1 MRIVSGKHREKPTH
15 EKEFLGGE
23 ATRHFSDRRLC
34 RSKPRSPTPTP
45 TRPLCPLPPRS
56 PLPPPPAVTAPA
68 SQPRLLLLRRTP
80 RKTKLE
86 NHQVVVYGYH
96 PILRRRYRAFPGPR
110 PKWLRGN
117 VDEVVKRHIFGA
129 YDFWEKQFGQLFLC
143 WLGSRP
149 VVVTTHGPTAKRIML
164 RQPTRPPLAGPA
176 EIPFSRDNRYLE
188 HDLLTTQDPAYHR
201 SLKRTGWLPAFRGAS
216 IAQSAACMD
225 AGARELV
232 ARLGRVADLGEEPG
246 GGGGKSGGGGEKAS
260 KEINLWRMMGEV
272 TLDVVFRAAF
282 GIELGTQQDAARRP
296 ERASRLIEAAKAV
309 FEVGQRSTRYFVVA
323 QAFPPLRPL
332 VRVLATLFPDAAL
345 RRVTAAR
352 GLVFR
357 TVEQLLAEK
366 KRERARKASAS
377 ASAGTGVSSAAAAPA
392 PTPPSSSSSRPPSA
406 VAPGCFIDSLLD
418 ATHDDGSPWHDDE
431 IVEACLTFA
440 LAAYETTAT
449 AISFACYGLCLNP
462 RAREKVAAQLDA
474 RPVDAKSPAELL
486 ETFAED
492 YPLVDACLA
501 EALRLWPPGAIT
513 IRKAATDDDGRGNT
527 EVFGLSSSGEG
538 GSLSSKRYLVPKGT
552 WMHCC
557 IWSIHR
563 DASVWPRAQEFLPE
577 RFLSPPQQQQ
587 QQQAHKAAGKEE
599 EEEAGKKKGG
609 GEEGTPLDLYAAS
622 AEARS
627 HYYFPFG
634 DGALSCV
641 GR

>member
-45 TRPLCPLPPRS
+45 TRHLCPLPPRS

-246 GGGGKSGGGGEKAS
+246 GGGGKSGGNVGGGDGNGGHLCSE
-260 KEINLWRMMGEV
+260 
-272 TLDVVFRAAF
+272 TPFVVLALVDRD
-282 GIELGTQQDAARRP
+282 GTCGF
-296 ERASRLIEAAKAV
+296 SRLYPGIRA
-309 FEVGQRSTRYFVVA
+309 
-323 QAFPPLRPL
+323 
-332 VRVLATLFPDAAL
+332 PD
-345 RRVTAAR
+345 
-352 GLVFR
+352 G
-357 TVEQLLAEK
+357 
-366 KRERARKASAS
+366 
-377 ASAGTGVSSAAAAPA
+377 APDK
-392 PTPPSSSSSRPPSA
+392 
-406 VAPGCFIDSLLD
+406 G
-418 ATHDDGSPWHDDE
+418 
-431 IVEACLTFA
+431 
-440 LAAYETTAT
+440 
-449 AISFACYGLCLNP
+449 
-462 RAREKVAAQLDA
+462 
-474 RPVDAKSPAELL
+474 
-486 ETFAED
+486 AED
-492 YPLVDACLA
+492 EEVKVVSG
-501 EALRLWPPGAIT
+501 GAGGGGGGGGGGGSGG
-513 IRKAATDDDGRGNT
+513 GRGRGRSNN
-527 EVFGLSSSGEG
+527 
-538 GSLSSKRYLVPKGT
+538 R
-552 WMHCC
+552 
-557 IWSIHR
+557 
-563 DASVWPRAQEFLPE
+563 
-577 RFLSPPQQQQ
+577 
-587 QQQAHKAAGKEE
+587 
-599 EEEAGKKKGG
+599 GG
-609 GEEGTPLDLYAAS
+609 GRG
-622 AEARS
+622 
-627 HYYFPFG
+627 G
-634 DGALSCV
+634 
-641 GR
+641 GRRGGRGGRGRGRGR

>member
-1 MRIVSGKHREKPTH
+1 MLVFLFQRKRRRGAHFFPLFSFFFLFFFFF
-15 EKEFLGGE
+15 FLG
-23 ATRHFSDRRLC
+23 
-34 RSKPRSPTPTP
+34 
-45 TRPLCPLPPRS
+45 
-56 PLPPPPAVTAPA
+56 
-68 SQPRLLLLRRTP
+68 LRF
-80 RKTKLE
+80 
-86 NHQVVVYGYH
+86 
-96 PILRRRYRAFPGPR
+96 RYRAFPGPR

-129 YDFWEKQFGQLFLC
+129 YAFWEQRHGQLFRVF
-143 WLGSRP
+143 LGSRP
-149 VVVTTHGPTAKRIML
+149 VVVVCNGVTAKRVML

-176 EIPFSRDNRYLE
+176 ELPLSSDNRFLK
-188 HDLLTTQDPAYHR
+188 HDLLTTQNPSYHR

-232 ARLGRVADLGEEPG
+232 ARLGRIAD
-246 GGGGKSGGGGEKAS
+246 SGPEAK
-260 KEINLWRMMGEV
+260 KEVNIWRMMGEV

-282 GIELGTQQDAARRP
+282 GIELGTQMDEAQRP
-296 ERASRLIEAAKAV
+296 EKASKLIEAAKAV
-309 FEVGQRSTRYFVVA
+309 FEVGQRATPYFLVI
-323 QAFPPLRPL
+323 QAVPQLRPL

-345 RRVTAAR
+345 RRVTSAR
-352 GLVFR
+352 ALVFR

-366 KRERARKASAS
+366 KRAR
-377 ASAGTGVSSAAAAPA
+377 AAAAPPPPSSSS
-392 PTPPSSSSSRPPSA
+392 PTSSSSSRPPSA

-418 ATHDDGSPWHDDE
+418 ATHDDGSPWSDDE

-449 AISFACYGLCLNP
+449 AISFTVYGLCLNP
-462 RAREKVAAQLDA
+462 DARAKVAAQLDA
-474 RPVDAKSPAELL
+474 RPVDEKTPAELL
-486 ETFAED
+486 ETFADD
-492 YPLVDACLA
+492 YPLVDASLA

-527 EVFGLSSSGEG
+527 EVFGTVSSSDG
-538 GSLSSKRYLVPKGT
+538 GSSSSLPPKRYLVPKGT

-563 DASVWPRAQEFLPE
+563 DAKVWPRAEEFLPE
-577 RFLSPPQQQQ
+577 RFVSPAT
-587 QQQAHKAAGKEE
+587 QAAANKAAAAAAQGGEGEGEGKGGVVASSSSSSSKGGEGEKKEE
-599 EEEAGKKKGG
+599 ES
-609 GEEGTPLDLYAAS
+609 LDLYAAS
-622 AEARS
+622 QEARS

-641 GR
+641 GRRFAEAEARIVLARLFSEFEFALSPGQVPLKLRAPLTLGPVDGIFVTPIRREKKVVGGGAGLARPKTPGTPPQ

>member
-1 MRIVSGKHREKPTH
+1 MS
-15 EKEFLGGE
+15 
-23 ATRHFSDRRLC
+23 
-34 RSKPRSPTPTP
+34 
-45 TRPLCPLPPRS
+45 
-56 PLPPPPAVTAPA
+56 
-68 SQPRLLLLRRTP
+68 
-80 RKTKLE
+80 
-86 NHQVVVYGYH
+86 
-96 PILRRRYRAFPGPR
+96 
-110 PKWLRGN
+110 
-117 VDEVVKRHIFGA
+117 
-129 YDFWEKQFGQLFLC
+129 
-143 WLGSRP
+143 
-149 VVVTTHGPTAKRIML
+149 THGPTAKKIML

-176 EIPFSRDNRYLE
+176 EIPFNKDNRYLK
-188 HDLLTTQDPAYHR
+188 HDLLTTQDSGYHR
-201 SLKRTGWLPAFRGAS
+201 SLKRTGWLPAFRGGS

-232 ARLGRVADLGEEPG
+232 RRLGAVADLEEDG
-246 GGGGKSGGGGEKAS
+246 SNKKS
-260 KEINLWRMMGEV
+260 KEINIWRMMGEVRERREKKERKRERREEKKRSRTKEERKEEKTHSISLSLSLSLSTLSTPLPPPPPLPNLDTQV

-282 GIELGTQQDAARRP
+282 GIELGTQMEASQRP
-296 ERASRLIEAAKAV
+296 ERATRLIEAAKSV
-309 FEVGQRSTRYFVVA
+309 FEVGQRSTRYFVVV
-323 QAFPPLRPL
+323 QALPPLRPL

-366 KRERARKASAS
+366 KRERAEKNAA
-377 ASAGTGVSSAAAAPA
+377 AVSSAAA
-392 PTPPSSSSSRPPSA
+392 PPSSAPSSLSSRPPSA

-449 AISFACYGLCLNP
+449 AISFTCYGLCLNP
-462 RAREKVAAQLDA
+462 EARASVAAQLDA
-474 RPVDAKSPAELL
+474 KPIDDKTPAELL

-492 YPLVDACLA
+492 YPLVDASLA

-527 EVFGLSSSGEG
+527 EVFGLENNNDGSSS
-538 GSLSSKRYLVPKGT
+538 LKRYLVPKGT

-563 DASVWPRAQEFLPE
+563 DAKVWPRAEEFLPE
-577 RFLSPPQQQQ
+577 RFLSPQMT
-587 QQQAHKAAGKEE
+587 KAS
-599 EEEAGKKKGG
+599 GG
-609 GEEGTPLDLYAAS
+609 GVASSSASPSEKEGQQEQQDLYSAS
-622 AEARS
+622 QEARS

-641 GR
+641 GRRFAEAEARVVLARLFSDFELELSPGQVPLNLRAPLTLGPVEGIFVTPRRREKMTSGGLAARPKTPGTPPQ